1 MIQMPELENTVL
13 VVLKWISGKLTHNP
27 PKLPLT
33 LALLLDKPDVQELN
47 VETTL
52 LETDITE
59 FVTKMVVISIHS
71 DLETKTITEKD
82 HLSK

>member
-1 MIQMPELENTVL
+1 MILMPELENTVL
-13 VVLKWISGKLTHNP
+13 VVLKWIFGKLTHNL

-71 DLETKTITEKD
+71 DLETQTTTEKD